1 MHDEPDNHSSPDSA
15 DRATEPAATPRADE
29 TAEEKRARQMAE
41 IKAKAAARM
50 AAKGNAPAQTETPH
64 ATPETPATPR
74 AKNISPS
81 PDKEISQAGSLPAPP
96 HADAPPSPASQAAP
110 QAKAPSG
117 QSRDTVMGATG
128 ASTGTADSP
137 TTDAAASAPP
147 ADETPEQKRA
157 RIIAEAKAKAAA
169 RMAAAK
175 GDAKVGGETPGAT
188 APPVTATTNTT
199 TPATS
204 DEEKAAR
211 IAEARAKAAAF
222 KGATGKG
229 PTGESGTTPTRP
241 TPPAA
246 GAASA
251 AGAPKAPVKKKEEGA
266 KPTDATNHPL
276 VARLR
281 EKLGGAIVEASEFLG
296 QLSVR
301 VSPARV
307 VEVCEFLKRDVESP
321 FDYLSDLTCVHFP
334 ENADAPFEI
343 VYNLYSISANRRVRL
358 KARTTDAA
366 GVESVTGVWPA
377 ANWLER
383 EIYDLFGVQFHHH
396 PDLRRILLPPDWEG
410 HPLRKDYPLEP
421 VENNWT
427 AKHLPEFTDVQ
438 REQLEQRRAYGLEAL
453 STPNERRVRDIFR
466 AGKEVMPLDRK

>member
-1 MHDEPDNHSSPDSA
+1 MNDEPDNNSSPDSA
-15 DRATEPAATPRADE
+15 DSATEQAAAPRADE
-29 TAEEKRARQMAE
+29 TAEEKRARMMAE

-50 AAKGNAPAQTETPH
+50 AAKGSAPAGS
-64 ATPETPATPR
+64 ETPAAKTDTAAAPR
-74 AKNISPS
+74 ADDISPS
-81 PDKEISQAGSLPAPP
+81 PGKEISQAGTLPAPP
-96 HADAPPSPASQAAP
+96 HADAPPSPESQAAP

-117 QSRDTVMGATG
+117 QSRDTSMGA
-128 ASTGTADSP
+128 ASGESESSAT
-137 TTDAAASAPP
+137 AAASTPP
-147 ADETPEQKRA
+147 SDETPEQKRA

-169 RMAAAK
+169 KMATAK
-175 GDAKVGGETPGAT
+175 GEAQTGGETP
-188 APPVTATTNTT
+188 PVAATTPN
-199 TPATS
+199 TS

-222 KGATGKG
+222 KDAS
-229 PTGESGTTPTRP
+229 GEKAGTT
-241 TPPAA
+241 TPAPKPAAA

-251 AGAPKAPVKKKEEGA
+251 GAPKSPVKKKEEGA
-266 KPTDATNHPL
+266 KPTDAPNHPL
-276 VARLR
+276 VRRLR
-281 EKLGGAIVEASEFLG
+281 ENLDGAVVGASEFLG
-296 QLSVR
+296 QLSVQ
-301 VSPARV
+301 VAPARV
-307 VEVCEFLKRDVESP
+307 VEVCEFLKRDAESP

-334 ENADAPFEI
+334 ENADAPFEV
-343 VYNLYSISANRRVRL
+343 VYNLYSISTNARVRL
-358 KARTTDAA
+358 KAQTTDAA

-377 ANWLER
+377 ANWMER
-383 EIYDLFGVQFHHH
+383 EVYDLFGVQFHNH